1 MKNSEQSNGMSF
13 DSVVCCAILPTP
25 IAPEE
30 DVSIDHN
37 YQELYQSSFE
47 MQDFIFLKVLQQ
59 K

>member
-1 MKNSEQSNGMSF
+1 MKTSEQSNGMSF
-13 DSVVCCAILPTP
+13 DSVVCCVILLTP

-30 DVSIDHN
+30 DVSRDRN
-37 YQELYQSSFE
+37 YQELYQSGFE

>member
-1 MKNSEQSNGMSF
+1 MSF
-13 DSVVCCAILPTP
+13 DSVVCCVILLTP

-30 DVSIDHN
+30 DVSRDRN
-37 YQELYQSSFE
+37 YQELYQSGFE